1 MRRNELTLSTARRR
15 RRRRR
20 MAAGSPFAQSVN
32 PGDTASRAA
41 VAAAAAAAASAKP
54 LIKLLLKVNPD
65 GAQERVMVGMQYPLG
80 HLPLFL
86 ALQVRS
92 VAVFSLFVRV
102 FVCVCVCV
110 CWSVRR
116 RRSLFVRVL
125 CVCVCFSSPSQ
136 SVCQA
141 AQEGGA
147 WPCST

>member
-1 MRRNELTLSTARRR
+1 
-15 RRRRR
+15 
-20 MAAGSPFAQSVN
+20 MAAGSPSAMPSAQSVN

-92 VAVFSLFVRV
+92 VAVFSLSLVRV
-102 FVCVCVCV
+102 FVFVRVCV

-116 RRSLFVRVL
+116 RRSLFVRV
-125 CVCVCFSSPSQ
+125 CVCVRVFLVSFPVGLPRRSRGRRLA
-136 SVCQA
+136 VLNLR
-141 AQEGGA
+141 ELLL
-147 WPCST
+147 